1 VALKALEEEFLM
13 SNCNLSY
20 RHTWP
25 SVPGIVKQHDVLP
38 TAHDL
43 FVELLGEKAIVA
55 LMESRLNMLTMVSSV
70 LKTDVQESSETL
82 NPQEEQV
89 RSLRATFQMKIDPS
103 MGRDFQC
110 LLENLQEQTR
120 YICSKHEYGVER
132 IIENQE
138 AMGARIIKTFHESFT
153 KIENFQKQLQKELC
167 KKVDS
172 LMEFNVQLQQR
183 NIPRLAYFVQKKNMM
198 QSCKTLVTSFV
209 PGLECAQLHLM
220 CEHIDGIHVVKD
232 QEGFEVMLG
241 SETFQKV
248 QPLVDKGLWILSILL
263 KVGAQFTAGLA
274 SQVPNLNV
282 GSILGGVAT
291 IIPSQFPTTMSVDD
305 IASAPTNNEV
315 AAKWLVETM
324 EKVPSIAKSFDLHK
338 VTFATGHCQGQVAWV
353 CGNCKAKDKS
363 LREIQSHYN

>member
-13 SNCNLSY
+13 SNCNLNY

-25 SVPGIVKQHDVLP
+25 SVRGLVKQHDVLP
-38 TAHDL
+38 TTHDL
-43 FVELLGEKAIVA
+43 IVELLGEKSIVV
-55 LMESRLNMLTMVSSV
+55 LMESRWNVLTMVSSV
-70 LKTDVQESSETL
+70 LKTDVQESSETQ

-89 RSLRATFQMKIDPS
+89 ASLHATFQTMIDPS

-120 YICSKHEYGVER
+120 YICNKHEYGVER

-138 AMGARIIKTFHESFT
+138 AMGARIIETFHESFT
-153 KIENFQKQLQKELC
+153 KIENFQKQLQKKLC
-167 KKVDS
+167 KKVDT

-248 QPLVDKGLWILSILL
+248 QPLVDKGLWVLSILL
-263 KVGAQFTAGLA
+263 KVGAQLTVGLA

-282 GSILGGVAT
+282 GAILGGMAT
-291 IIPSQFPTTMSVDD
+291 IIPSQFPTTMSFDD
-305 IASAPTNNEV
+305 VTSATTNNED
-315 AAKWLVETM
+315 AANWLVETM

-338 VTFATGHCQGQVAWV
+338 VTFVTGRCQGQVAWV
-353 CGNCKAKDKS
+353 CGDCKAKDKS
-363 LREIQSHYN
+363 LREIQSRH